1 LCKKEEKSIEI
12 LSPAK
17 NLFYGKEVI
26 RCGADAVYIG
36 TPKHSMRQE
45 HTNSLDDIKKLI
57 DYAHKYWVKV
67 YAAVNCLLYKQ
78 EDVNCVKEMINKLYE
93 MEADGIIIQDLGIL
107 ELDLPPIPVIL
118 STNTMCYKKEDV
130 QFFEKIGVS
139 RVVLPRDISI
149 EEIEDITKNSNISI
163 EAFCYGYYC
172 PVVCGNCYLSYVEKL
187 LETKIPD
194 KAIGV
199 SPNNG
204 MCAERCMG
212 NWTLKDANGNIIK
225 ENDRLMNVRYLS
237 LDDEV
242 EHLFKTGIDSFKIAG
257 REKDLKHAKNSTAIF
272 SEEANKV
279 CRKLGI
285 KRSSSGKVILG
296 YVPDLN
302 KNFNKGYSKF
312 FLYGKDKEMYS
323 KYRLIGEN
331 VGKVISFKDNSFE
344 LYSDKELEIGDKLRY
359 KIGNE
364 KVKKI
369 EIINKTG
376 NRYKINPINDNIEG
390 LELYRYINVKGFKE
404 AEESVN
410 YRVISTSVAI
420 RAIDGNY
427 EITAKDEDNNKIEFS
442 YPKGNNPVDNIQ
454 DALYKLDI
462 DCEFVINEVKTNS
475 VICCNDIADLKNKIF
490 ELLRKE
496 RAKNRPR
503 KKGQIIKNNVP
514 YYKKELTYLAN
525 VTNNYTKAFYE
536 RHGVEKIEPG
546 FETGISIEEK
556 KVFRS
561 RYCLRNEL
569 GVCSKTK
576 PKKIPPLPWKI
587 EQLESG
593 ITYNIEFDCE
603 NCFMNFYV
611 DNE

>member
-1 LCKKEEKSIEI
+1 
-12 LSPAK
+12 
-17 NLFYGKEVI
+17 
-26 RCGADAVYIG
+26 
-36 TPKHSMRQE
+36 
-45 HTNSLDDIKKLI
+45 
-57 DYAHKYWVKV
+57 
-67 YAAVNCLLYKQ
+67 
-78 EDVNCVKEMINKLYE
+78 MINKLYE

-139 RVVLPRDISI
+139 RVILPRDISI

-187 LETKIPD
+187 LETKTPD

-296 YVPDLN
+296 YVPNLN
-302 KNFNKGYSKF
+302 KNFNKGFSKF
-312 FLYGKDKEMYS
+312 FLYGKDREMYS

-331 VGKVISFKDNSFE
+331 VGKVINYKDNSFE
-344 LYSDKELEIGDKLRY
+344 LDSDKELEIGDRLRY
-359 KIGNE
+359 KIANE
-364 KVKKI
+364 KVKKF
-369 EIINKTG
+369 EIINKIG
-376 NRYKINPINDNIEG
+376 KRYKINQINDNIEG

-410 YRVISTSVAI
+410 YRVISTSVTI
-420 RAIDGNY
+420 GVNGNNY
-427 EITAKDEDNNKIEFS
+427 EITATDEDKNEIKMT
-442 YPKGNNPVDNIQ
+442 YPKGSKIAENLKKE
-454 DALYKLDI
+454 LYELDI
-462 DCEFVINEVKTNS
+462 DCEFVIDEIKTSN
-475 VICCNDIADLKNKIF
+475 VICIDNIKDFKNQIF

-496 RAKNRPR
+496 RAKNRP
-503 KKGQIIKNNVP
+503 KTKGQIIKNNVP

-525 VTNNYTKAFYE
+525 VTNSYTRAFYE

-546 FETGISIEEK
+546 LETGISIEGK

-569 GVCSKTK
+569 GFCSKKNTE
-576 PKKIPPLPWKI
+576 KIPPLPWKI